1 MAIIGAGELL
11 VEGAPAEALAA
22 LNGKIWSKIVS
33 TDDELRAK
41 EKAMRVVSTHLL
53 GGKHEVRVFAEANP
67 GGGFQPV
74 DSDLEDVYF
83 LNLSR
88 QSTSQPAGKPA

>member
-11 VEGAPAEALAA
+11 VEGAPADALAA
-22 LNGKIWSKIVS
+22 LHGKIWSKIVS
-33 TDDELRAK
+33 TDDELRAM
-41 EKAMRVVSTHLL
+41 ESQMRVVSTHLI
-53 GGKHEVRVFAEANP
+53 GGKHEVRVFADSSP
-67 GGGFQPV
+67 GTGFQPV

-88 QSTSQPAGKPA
+88 QSTSSTAAAQA